1 MEAVPSDFTLPP
13 VLQDYAAVGRVVDA
27 HEGVRNDTFRSLLD
41 ANVAKPEATT
51 QGKRPVTVVT
61 PRTTKLS
68 GSEAKAALSQAWRNV
83 FGEEPNDKTSH
94 LLLAQWSLETGR
106 GKAMMNNN
114 FGGIK
119 GAGPTGLT
127 ARYGTHEVE
136 NGKTVSITDGFR
148 AYETPQEGATDYVR
162 LLSKRYGSALDAART
177 GDAQGFVHGLK
188 KGGYFTA
195 PEAQYTSAISSL
207 ANRAA
212 SLGADAIGDATDGA
226 VAATAPRVNTV
237 NGAAHSGMHS
247 ASTRPLGL
255 AGFLP
260 PSTFG
265 FSTNRLSGEQLL
277 SDIAESA
284 LNIAR
289 GPRNQD
295 EGGRHS
301 FEDVFQRRF

>member
-1 MEAVPSDFTLPP
+1 MSSAFTLPP
-13 VLQDYAAVGRVVDA
+13 VLQDYAAAGRAVEA
-27 HEGVRNDTFRSLLD
+27 HDGARSETFRSLFE
-41 ANVAKPEATT
+41 ANIAKPEAAAPA
-51 QGKRPVTVVT
+51 KRPVTVVQ
-61 PRTTKLS
+61 PRTTKLT
-68 GSEAKAALSQAWRNV
+68 GSEAKAALTQAWRNV
-83 FGEEPNDKTSH
+83 FGEEPSEKTSQ

-136 NGKTVSITDGFR
+136 NGKTISITDGFR

-162 LLSKRYGSALDAART
+162 LLSKRYGSALDAARS
-177 GDAQGFVHGLK
+177 GDAQGFVRGLK

-195 PEAQYTSAISSL
+195 PEAQYTSAIASL

-212 SLGADAIGDATDGA
+212 ALGADAIGDAGGGA
-226 VAATAPRVNTV
+226 VAATTPQPHAI

-247 ASTRPLGL
+247 ASSRAMGLG
-255 AGFLP
+255 GFLP

-265 FSTNRLSGEQLL
+265 FSSNRLSGDQLL
-277 SDIAESA
+277 NDIAESA

-295 EGGRHS
+295 DSARRS
-301 FEDVFQRRF
+301 FDDAFDWRF